1 MPIPNAFLDSCI
13 YIYPSPETALTD
25 STLGASGCIV
35 SKELE
40 SGSAYFAVTNAHVL
54 ETIEQNGGDTA
65 VIRLNTKSG
74 LVKSISTTLSEW
86 TRHSKGDDIALHRIS
101 PEEDWRFTH
110 FDQSIFL
117 KPEYLHDQISLDAP
131 PTARINP
138 TKLGDEK
145 KWEEVHKI
153 GVGDDVVVIGKYAQ
167 HPGRDRNI
175 PAVRFGH
182 ISMTPIDPVEQ
193 ATRGH
198 FMQDSLLIE
207 CQSVS
212 GLSGSPVLSQTRLDL
227 KHKSPNSSGTTYK
240 SMVILVGIDWGH
252 FDLNGQINI
261 PNTNVRVP
269 SGMMCVVPAWKI
281 SEVIDAII

>member
-25 STLGASGCIV
+25 SFLGASGCIV
-35 SKELE
+35 SKELKSE
-40 SGSAYFAVTNAHVL
+40 SIYFAVTNAHVL
-54 ETIEQNGGDTA
+54 ETIEENGGDAA
-65 VIRLNTKSG
+65 VIRVNTKSG
-74 LVKSISTTLSEW
+74 AVKSVSIKLSEW
-86 TRHSKGDDIALHRIS
+86 IRHSGGDDIAVCKVS
-101 PEEDWRFTH
+101 PENDWRFTH
-110 FDQSIFL
+110 FDQSTFL
-117 KPEYLHDQISLDAP
+117 KQDYLHDQISLEAP
-131 PTARINP
+131 PTASINP
-138 TKLGDEK
+138 SKQGDEE

-153 GVGDDVVVIGKYAQ
+153 GVGDDVVVIGKYSQ

-193 ATRGH
+193 ATRNH
-198 FMQDSLLIE
+198 FMQDSLLVE

-212 GLSGSPVLSQTRLDL
+212 GLSGSPVLTQTRLDL

-252 FDLNGQINI
+252 FDLTGQIDI
-261 PNTNVRVP
+261 PNTKVRVP

-281 SEVIDAII
+281 SEVIDTIT

>member
-13 YIYPSPETALTD
+13 YIYPSPETAQTD

-35 SKELE
+35 SKEIE
-40 SGSAYFAVTNAHVL
+40 SGSAFFAVTNAHVL

-74 LVKSISTTLSEW
+74 AVKSISTKLTQW
-86 TRHSKGDDIALHRIS
+86 TRHSQGDDVAACQIN
-101 PEEDWRFTH
+101 PEQDWRFTH
-110 FDQSIFL
+110 FDQSTFL
-117 KPEYLHDQISLDAP
+117 RPEYLHDQISLETP
-131 PTARINP
+131 PTVSINQS
-138 TKLGDEK
+138 KHGDEE

-153 GVGDDVVVIGKYAQ
+153 GVGDDVIVIGKYAQ
-167 HPGRDRNI
+167 HPGRERNI

-193 ATRGH
+193 ATRNH
-198 FMQDSLLIE
+198 FMQDSLLVE

-212 GLSGSPVLSQTRLDL
+212 GLSGSPVLTQTRLDL
-227 KHKSPNSSGTTYK
+227 KHKTPNSSGTTYK

-252 FDLNGQINI
+252 FDLNGRIDI
-261 PNTNVRVP
+261 PNASVRVP

-281 SEVIDAII
+281 SEVIETIA